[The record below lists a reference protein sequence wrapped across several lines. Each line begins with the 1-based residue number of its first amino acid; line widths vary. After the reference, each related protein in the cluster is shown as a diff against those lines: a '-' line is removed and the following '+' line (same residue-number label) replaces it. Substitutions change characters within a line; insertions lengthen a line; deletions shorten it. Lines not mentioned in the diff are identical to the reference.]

1 MAHRGGRYASHAIL
15 RRRCAFRRASRSRKA
30 NSAARRYEFLTLFMN
45 IAIIAA
51 AGAGTRMAS
60 DRPKQFLLLAGT
72 PLIIHTLRVFEQ
84 CESID
89 EVIVVL
95 PAAESAGFLSLA
107 AKYGLRKV
115 SRVVPGG
122 VTRADSVKRG
132 LMAIRAATAEI
143 VAVHDGVRPFV
154 TVEEIDAVVA
164 AARTDGAA
172 ILVAPVTDTIKQVR
186 DGHVM
191 QSLDRG
197 ELRRALTPQCFQYEL
212 LREAYQTAD
221 VTDPS
226 VTDESVL
233 VEKLGIPI
241 SVIDGNPRNIKIT
254 TVEDLVMAE
263 AILKVSTDYADYT
276 EF

>member
-1 MAHRGGRYASHAIL
+1 
-15 RRRCAFRRASRSRKA
+15 
-30 NSAARRYEFLTLFMN
+30 MN

-72 PLIIHTLRVFEQ
+72 PVIIHTLKVFEQ
-84 CESID
+84 CESIN

-132 LMAIRAATAEI
+132 LLAIRAATAEI

-154 TVEEIDAVVA
+154 TVEEIDATVA
-164 AARTDGAA
+164 AAHADGAA
-172 ILVAPVTDTIKQVR
+172 ILVGPVTDTIKQVNEQR
-186 DGHVM
+186 IV
-191 QSLDRG
+191 QTLDRAG
-197 ELRRALTPQCFQYEL
+197 LRRALTPQCFRYDV
-212 LREAYQTAD
+212 LREAYQNTD

-233 VEKLGIPI
+233 VEKLGIPVSI
-241 SVIDGNPRNIKIT
+241 VEGNPRNIKIT
-254 TVEDLVMAE
+254 TAEDLAIAE
-263 AILKVSTDYADYT
+263 AILR
-276 EF
+276 